1 MDERQ
6 QSLYF
11 LKGGMKVLH
20 LYPKNVSTALKF
32 RLELS
37 TLNTSRS
44 PFSNFGSSDLRR
56 EVFHL
61 SPYEA
66 KLLAQF
72 IIYYISHLMLNYDFF
87 FLGLV

>member
-1 MDERQ
+1 M
-6 QSLYF
+6 
-11 LKGGMKVLH
+11 
-20 LYPKNVSTALKF
+20 KF

-61 SPYEA
+61 SLYDAE
-66 KLLAQF
+66 LLAQF
-72 IIYYISHLMLNYDFF
+72 IIYYISHLMLNYDFLF
-87 FLGLV
+87 PGVGIKIGLASLLQTEFFFKQHFLGGGL